1 MLYAGIAWDAG
12 GYEIEVVDGAGRS
25 VAPRARFGADRVTE
39 LATYIKGW
47 DREQPVVV
55 VESTNGILDG
65 RLMAAGLTVF
75 RADAHLLPPRPR
87 FGSVPAGVVARA
99 ARRTPGALAR
109 LERSRGTQTGR
120 ESELAGWIASTTA
133 EVAASTAA
141 GLLVSHGARDR
152 KEIALTFDDGPQP
165 GNTERILDVLES
177 YGVPATFF
185 CVGMNA
191 RAHPDILARMRE
203 QGHGF
208 GNHTWSHP
216 FLPELTRPQLA
227 EQIERTQEAVA
238 EASGGPAPTLF
249 RPPYGARTPEV
260 LGWLAETGLTT
271 TLWDVVP
278 DDWSMP
284 GADTVARIVL
294 DQARPGSVVLLHDGG
309 GDRSQTVGALPVVIE
324 GLLAR
329 GYRFTLVE
337 EMTPRAGVAAATG
350 QPAA

>member
-1 MLYAGIAWDAG
+1 MLYAGISWDG
-12 GYEIEVVDGAGRS
+12 DGYEIDVVDGAGRPA
-25 VAPRARFGADRVTE
+25 VGRARFGADRVPE
-39 LATYIKGW
+39 LIAHLRGLVGQRLVT
-47 DREQPVVV
+47 V

-65 RLMAAGLTVF
+65 RLMAAGLAVH
-75 RADAHLLPPRPR
+75 RADPPLLPPRPR
-87 FGSVPAGVVARA
+87 FGSVPAAEIARA
-99 ARRTPGALAR
+99 AAGSPSALAP

-120 ESELAGWIASTTA
+120 EPELEEWIAGAETETA
-133 EVAASTAA
+133 ELTAA
-141 GLLVSHGARDR
+141 GRCVSHRARDR

-165 GNTERILDVLES
+165 ENTGRVLDVLER

-216 FLPELTRPQLA
+216 FLPELTRSQLR
-227 EQIERTQEAVA
+227 EQIERTQEAIA
-238 EASGGPAPTLF
+238 EAAGVPAPTLF

-260 LGWLAETGLTT
+260 LGWLAESGLRIA
-271 TLWDVVP
+271 LWDVVP

-284 GADTVARIVL
+284 GAQTVTDIVL

-309 GDRSQTVGALPVVIE
+309 GDRTQTVDALPAMIE
-324 GLLAR
+324 GLLDR

-337 EMTPRAGVAAATG
+337 EPAPTVA
-350 QPAA
+350 PAA